1 MWDQGSIHLLPPSPL
16 SMACAKQGLLSLGAA
31 HYVLSWEF
39 MKLET
44 KELSEDKTSGFFK
57 FNFFF

>member
-1 MWDQGSIHLLPPSPL
+1 
-16 SMACAKQGLLSLGAA
+16 MARAKQGLLSLGAA

-44 KELSEDKTSGFFK
+44 KELSEDKTSSFFK